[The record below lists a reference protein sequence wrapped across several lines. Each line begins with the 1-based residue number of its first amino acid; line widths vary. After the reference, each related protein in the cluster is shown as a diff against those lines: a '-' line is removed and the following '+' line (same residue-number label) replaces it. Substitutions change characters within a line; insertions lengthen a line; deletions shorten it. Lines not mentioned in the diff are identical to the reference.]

1 MGSGS
6 KMARTDDIPD
16 PHAPGDLL
24 PDREVVDVPQ
34 ESSFKVWSHGYP
46 FRTVRWHFHPEYEIH
61 LVTQTSGRSFIGDY
75 IGGFEPGNLV
85 LTGPY
90 LPHNWISDVK
100 PGEVVEERGLVL
112 QFTREFIEACMA
124 TMPEL
129 RGLEELFTRARVG
142 LEFAE
147 GSGWAARP
155 LLQALKEATGAER
168 IGLFFKLLALL
179 EAAPARQLASRHYEP
194 DSQRFLIQPLN
205 HVMDH
210 VANNLS
216 GHIKASELAELSGFS
231 PWAFSRAFKQHAG
244 VSFVRY
250 VTEMRINRACELLA
264 KRNLSVTDIC
274 FQVGFNN
281 VSNFNRHF
289 LALKGMSP
297 TRYRSH
303 HQRNVTGRAS
313 DRSANPAG
321 KPPGSLPERLRAD
334 YHRALA
340 GAGTALME
348 TDKGAPR

>member
-1 MGSGS
+1 MEHGSRI
-6 KMARTDDIPD
+6 ARYDAPD
-16 PHAPGDLL
+16 AYLARDLL

-34 ESSFKVWSHGYP
+34 ESSFKIWSHGYP

-75 IGGFEPGNLV
+75 IGVFEPGNLV

-100 PGEVVEERGLVL
+100 PGELVEERGLVL
-112 QFTREFIEACMA
+112 QFTREFIAACMA
-124 TMPEL
+124 NMPEL
-129 RGLEELFTRARVG
+129 RGLEDLFSRARVG

-147 GSGWAARP
+147 GTGWAARP
-155 LLQALKEATGAER
+155 LLQALQEATGAER
-168 IGLFFKLLALL
+168 IGRFFKLLALL

-194 DSQRFLIQPLN
+194 DSPRFLLQPLN
-205 HVMDH
+205 HVIDH

-216 GHIKASELAELSGFS
+216 GHIQASELAELSGFS
-231 PWAFSRAFKQHAG
+231 PSAFSRAFKQHAG

-313 DRSANPAG
+313 DRSAQPTGKLPA
-321 KPPGSLPERLRAD
+321 SLAARPRAD
-334 YHRALA
+334 GPCPFRP
-340 GAGTALME
+340 GGTALVE
-348 TDKGAPR
+348 TDKGAST

>member
-1 MGSGS
+1 MGKEG
-6 KMARTDDIPD
+6 KLARVDEGPD
-16 PHAPGDLL
+16 RHAPGDLL

-61 LVTQTSGRSFIGDY
+61 LVTETSGRSFIGDY
-75 IGGFEPGNLV
+75 IGAFEPGNLV

-90 LPHNWISDVK
+90 LPHNWISDVP
-100 PGEVVEERGLVL
+100 PGQVVEERGLVL
-112 QFTREFIEACMA
+112 QFTREFIEACML

-129 RGLEELFTRARVG
+129 RGLEGLFAGARVG
-142 LEFAE
+142 LEFAD
-147 GSGWAARP
+147 GTGWTVRP
-155 LLQALKEATGAER
+155 IMEALREATGAER
-168 IGLFFKLLALL
+168 IALFFKLLGVLH
-179 EAAPARQLASRHYEP
+179 AAPARQLASRHYEP
-194 DSQRFLIQPLN
+194 DSQRFLVEPLN

-216 GHIKASELAELSGFS
+216 GNIRASELAELSGFS
-231 PWAFSRAFKQHAG
+231 PSAFSRAFKQHAG

-264 KRNLSVTDIC
+264 KRNLSVTHIC

-297 TRYRSH
+297 TRYRTH
-303 HQRNVTGRAS
+303 QQRNVMTRSSERSGAAERRAAVAARSQREAHRQVAFAGPS
-313 DRSANPAG
+313 DIR
-321 KPPGSLPERLRAD
+321 
-334 YHRALA
+334 
-340 GAGTALME
+340 TA
-348 TDKGAPR
+348 T